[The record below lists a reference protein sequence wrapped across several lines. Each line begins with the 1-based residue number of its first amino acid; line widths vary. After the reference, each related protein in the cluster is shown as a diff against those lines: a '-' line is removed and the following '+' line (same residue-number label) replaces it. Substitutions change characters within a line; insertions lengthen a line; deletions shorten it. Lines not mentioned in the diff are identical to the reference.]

1 MKTYDL
7 IIENRKYTLELKIL
21 NDSLIIKAIE
31 DNINL
36 NNIFEKELSLKEI
49 YKINEKYKEC
59 KCKEDLLNNLYNDI
73 FLVGEKEIKVINNYL
88 IIINNNSNIEIIINK
103 IKKNE
108 EEIFDD
114 IFNNLESLENQI
126 NIFTKKGQELTD
138 KLQNNLN
145 HFGNI
150 ISDYKKENKI

>member
-31 DNINL
+31 VDINL
-36 NNIFEKELSLKEI
+36 NNNIFEKELSLKEI
-49 YKINEKYKEC
+49 YKINEKYNAC

-88 IIINNNSNIEIIINK
+88 IIKNDNSNIEIILNK

-126 NIFTKKGQELTD
+126 NLFTKNGQELTD
-138 KLQNNLN
+138 NLQNNFNLL
-145 HFGNI
+145 GNI
-150 ISDYKKENKI
+150 ISDYKK

>member
-7 IIENRKYTLELKIL
+7 IIENRKYTFELKML
-21 NDSLIIKAIE
+21 NDSLKIKAIE

-49 YKINEKYKEC
+49 YKINEKYNAC

-88 IIINNNSNIEIIINK
+88 IIKNDNSNIEIILNK

-126 NIFTKKGQELTD
+126 NLFTKNGQELTD
-138 KLQNNLN
+138 NLKNNFNQL
-145 HFGNI
+145 GNI
-150 ISDYKKENKI
+150 ISDYKK